1 MTLAKF
7 DDQYLLFAAFG
18 CWTLV
23 HVGPGSTYLMSPWC
37 VRRTQKCDLQTDQLT
52 DRQPPTF
59 SCPSSSKPTMPKAS
73 VRTPPFFF
81 IFRQNLGSERKNLTI
96 LIVFDNFVVNFLS
109 RFTHFFLHFFWGQ
122 KADSADLF
130 TLRMYVWLIHSFI
143 HGIEF
148 KGF

>member
-81 IFRQNLGSERKNLTI
+81 IFHQNLGSERKNLTI

-122 KADSADLF
+122 TADSADLF
-130 TLRMYVWLIHSFI
+130 ALRMYVWLIHSFI
-143 HGIEF
+143 HSWY
-148 KGF
+148 